1 MIETQRKA
9 LLSAE
14 ATFRRYG
21 HHHQAKGAT
30 EKAIENFALADQMA
44 AALVESAAD
53 EPLLTE
59 AEVGHLWHQNVTHLP
74 YQASAAEFIAGVRAG
89 AVAVRHKASVVLNQ
103 AAQQPVAAQS
113 RFFGEKEWR
122 WESVEQHNLVQASLH
137 EWPGYETRL
146 LYAEPQKPIRPL
158 TRKRMNA
165 VLKSVAESIDH
176 PSIVMTHWPN
186 VVRATEA
193 EHQIGQKP

>member
-1 MIETQRKA
+1 MKNTKIEWA
-9 LLSAE
+9 DH
-14 ATFRRYG
+14 TFNPWIGCTKVGPGCDNCY
-21 HHHQAKGAT
+21 
-30 EKAIENFALADQMA
+30 ADA
-44 AALVESAAD
+44 
-53 EPLLTE
+53 LLTE
-59 AEVGHLWHQNVTHLP
+59 AEVGNLWHQHITKLP
-74 YQASAAEFIAGVRAG
+74 HEASAAEFIAGVRAG

-113 RFFGEKEWR
+113 RFIGQKDWL
-122 WESVEQHNLVQASLH
+122 WASVEHHNMVQASLH

-186 VVRATEA
+186 VVRAIEA
-193 EHQIGQKP
+193 VHGIGEKT